1 MTTTLSRLLVLLTAL
16 GAVLVA
22 ATGPAHAH
30 ASLTGSSPADGEV
43 VATSPE
49 RVELTFSERVSLTGD
64 QALRVL
70 DPAGERVDTGEITDL
85 SADGVVRHGVA
96 LADGLADGTY
106 TVAWQA
112 ISADSHP
119 IAGAFTFSIG
129 APSETSVRL
138 PAQGPGGSTAGTL
151 YDLAR
156 FPAYAGFLLLTGGAA
171 FLLVCRPG
179 PAVRAHLQ
187 RLMLA
192 GWTTATAATL
202 ALLLLRG
209 PYTGTGL
216 RDVVDTKT
224 GTALLCRLLL
234 LGAAALWVAALTA
247 DRARGRRARAALAG
261 TGVLLAPATAA
272 TWALAE
278 HASTGPWSWLAVPA
292 DLVHLLAA
300 GAWLGGLAA
309 LLALLYRSPVPVPR
323 AAVRRFSRL
332 AFWSVVALAATGL
345 FQAWRQVGGWDPLL
359 STRYG
364 QLLVVKTALVALL
377 VGTAWIS
384 RRWTARLADPPAGP
398 APDAPDAPDPQ
409 DAPDGPHAPPPAPD
423 GPDDPARRAQL
434 ARQRAAVQRTRRRR
448 DRDRDTG
455 RAGLRRSVLA
465 EAAIAAA
472 VLAVTTA
479 LTGSTPARTEAA
491 AGTSATAPQPLSL
504 QLPYD
509 TGGPH
514 GRGTALIDI
523 TPGVTGENV
532 LHLRLEDPE
541 GLPNGAEE
549 VRIALTLPAE
559 DLGPLRYEPAHVDVG
574 HWVADDLR
582 LPRPGDW
589 ELSLTLRTSEIDQ
602 TTETTTLTVG

>member
-22 ATGPAHAH
+22 ATGPAQAH

-49 RVELTFSERVSLTGD
+49 HVELTFSERVSLTGD

-96 LADGLADGTY
+96 LTDGLADGTY

-138 PAQGPGGSTAGTL
+138 PAQGPGGGTAGML

-156 FPAYAGFLLLTGGAA
+156 FPAYAGFLLLAGGAA

-179 PAVRAHLQ
+179 PAARPIVQ
-187 RLMLA
+187 RLMMA
-192 GWTTATAATL
+192 GWTAATAATL

-216 RDVVDTKT
+216 RDVIDTKT

-234 LGAAALWVAALTA
+234 LGAAALYVAVLSA
-247 DRARGRRARAALAG
+247 DRPRGRRARGALAG
-261 TGVLLAPATAA
+261 TGALLAPGIAA

-364 QLLVVKTALVALL
+364 QLLIVKTALVALV

-398 APDAPDAPDPQ
+398 APDVPDTQ
-409 DAPDGPHAPPPAPD
+409 DAPAGPHTPPPD
-423 GPDDPARRAQL
+423 NTDDPARRAQL
-434 ARQRAAVQRTRRRR
+434 ARQRAAVQRTRRQR

-455 RAGLRRSVLA
+455 RSGLRRSVLA

-491 AGTSATAPQPLSL
+491 AGSAATAPQPLSL

-509 TGGPH
+509 TGGPL

-523 TPGVTGENV
+523 TPGATGENV

>member
-22 ATGPAHAH
+22 AAPPALAHA
-30 ASLTGSSPADGEV
+30 ALTGSSPADGEV
-43 VATSPE
+43 VVTSPE

-85 SADGVVRHGVA
+85 SANGEVRHGVA
-96 LADGLADGTY
+96 LADDLPDGTY

-112 ISADSHP
+112 VSADSHP
-119 IAGAFTFSIG
+119 IAGAFTFSVG

-138 PAQGPGGSTAGTL
+138 PAQGPGDGTAGLL

-156 FPAYAGFLLLTGGAA
+156 FPAYAGFLLLAGGAA

-179 PAVRAHLQ
+179 PAARPVLQ
-187 RLMLA
+187 RLVLA

-216 RDVVDTKT
+216 RDVIDTKT

-234 LGAAALWVAALTA
+234 LGAAALYVAVLFG
-247 DRARGRRARAALAG
+247 DRARGRRAHGALAAA
-261 TGVLLAPATAA
+261 GVLLAPATAA

-278 HASTGPWSWLAVPA
+278 HASTGPWPWLAVPA

-309 LLALLYRSPVPVPR
+309 LLALLYRSPEPVPR

-359 STRYG
+359 GTRYG
-364 QLLVVKTALVALL
+364 QLLVVKTALVALV

-384 RRWTARLADPPAGP
+384 RRWTARLADPPAGAVP
-398 APDAPDAPDPQ
+398 EPVPVSAPDAPDTRQ
-409 DAPDGPHAPPPAPD
+409 APPLPPAAT
-423 GPDDPARRAQL
+423 DDPARRAQL

-448 DRDRDTG
+448 DRDRDTE
-455 RAGLRRSVLA
+455 RSGLRRSVLA
-465 EAAIAAA
+465 EAAVAAA

-479 LTGSTPARTEAA
+479 LTGTTPARTQAATDAA
-491 AGTSATAPQPLSL
+491 AAAPRPLSV

-523 TPGVTGENV
+523 TPGGTGDNV
-532 LHLRLEDPE
+532 LHLRLEDPA